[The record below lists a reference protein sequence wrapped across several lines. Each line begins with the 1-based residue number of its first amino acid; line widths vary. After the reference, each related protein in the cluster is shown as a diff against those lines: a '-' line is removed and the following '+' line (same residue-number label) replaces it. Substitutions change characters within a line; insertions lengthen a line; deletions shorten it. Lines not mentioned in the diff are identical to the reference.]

1 MWCRNRSISIFS
13 CFTSSNHRWTLLM
26 SRGKEISLHLSYI
39 EYGKESW
46 LITWLPLLRSF
57 HWVRSIPAWWLSR
70 AWNCIHRLMDKWYKH
85 CDKWQTSLWYIWP
98 IHFWTFLVQTRPS
111 MNQESRKH
119 WINCF
124 EKIPLTS
131 YCTSK
136 ASKNDRCVIS
146 MRRIVLFFAYLSAF
160 RAFAFYSDPVWLKKR
175 HCTFKSIWFGNIL
188 KGSSVF

>member
-1 MWCRNRSISIFS
+1 M
-13 CFTSSNHRWTLLM
+13 T
-26 SRGKEISLHLSYI
+26 
-39 EYGKESW
+39 
-46 LITWLPLLRSF
+46 
-57 HWVRSIPAWWLSR
+57 
-70 AWNCIHRLMDKWYKH
+70 YKH

-98 IHFWTFLVQTRPS
+98 IHFWTFLVQTRGNSPS

-146 MRRIVLFFAYLSAF
+146 MRRIVLIFAYLSAF
-160 RAFAFYSDPVWLKKR
+160 RAFAFYSDPVRLKKR

-188 KGSSVF
+188 RGSSVFYCLNDESEFSSPGSRVSIGILLCQSITFGRLKDNAILVNRSECFVWCICNY